1 MKIRHCSKELFY
13 RDPFGAVPCGTSV
26 TLRCVFAEASAAPV
40 LSVRYEA
47 GTVHEH
53 FSLDPASVTRTEDGM
68 LAEYNLEG
76 TRLQKY
82 GVYFYSFS
90 LCAEEAGGEHQITVY
105 EKDLSV
111 PEWFLDTVI
120 YQIFP
125 DRYYKAEDPNI
136 QNKKNSF
143 LYGCWDDLPIYLRK
157 DDGTIERWEFY
168 GGNLKGIAEKLPYVE
183 ALGCATIYLNPIFEA
198 ESNHRYDT
206 ADYKKIDGLLGGEEA
221 FDLLL
226 REAKSRG
233 IRIVLDGVFNHTGKN
248 SKYFKA
254 RESEYKD
261 WYTFRDDGTYDCWWG
276 VGDLPAVNKSS
287 KSYLDFI
294 ADGPDSV
301 VRCWSRKGIS
311 GWRLD
316 VADELPDSMIRKIRA
331 AAEAERPDS
340 VLIGEVWEDAS
351 NKISYGE
358 RKTYFTA
365 RELHTHTNYVFRST
379 LLSFLEGS
387 LSAQGAA
394 SVFETIRENYP
405 VHNYYAQINM
415 TGSHDVE
422 RLMTVMLRITKGDRR
437 LARDLVKAFS
447 LIQFTIPGVP
457 LIYYGDETCL
467 EGGRDPD
474 NRRTYPWNAQDRDM
488 IEWFAGLSRLRK
500 DSRTLVKG
508 DAAFFSEEDGNVFA
522 LLRSPCE
529 PGGKY
534 YLTVCDRFGRG
545 TDFLQ
550 KAAGRIAEGIEKIRE
565 KRYIISK
572 EAGGYAITAEFL

>member
-47 GTVHEH
+47 GTVREH

-90 LCAEEAGGEHQITVY
+90 LCGEEAGEEHQITVY
-105 EKDLSV
+105 EKGLSV
-111 PEWFLDTVI
+111 PEWFPDTVI

-168 GGNLKGIAEKLPYVE
+168 GGNLKGIAEKLPYIE

-276 VGDLPAVNKSS
+276 VEDLPAVNKSS

-294 ADGPDSV
+294 ADGP
-301 VRCWSRKGIS
+301 G
-311 GWRLD
+311 
-316 VADELPDSMIRKIRA
+316 
-331 AAEAERPDS
+331 
-340 VLIGEVWEDAS
+340 
-351 NKISYGE
+351 
-358 RKTYFTA
+358 
-365 RELHTHTNYVFRST
+365 FRRT
-379 LLSFLEGS
+379 LLE
-387 LSAQGAA
+387 Q
-394 SVFETIRENYP
+394 
-405 VHNYYAQINM
+405 
-415 TGSHDVE
+415 
-422 RLMTVMLRITKGDRR
+422 KGHFR
-437 LARDLVKAFS
+437 LAA
-447 LIQFTIPGVP
+447 
-457 LIYYGDETCL
+457 
-467 EGGRDPD
+467 
-474 NRRTYPWNAQDRDM
+474 
-488 IEWFAGLSRLRK
+488 
-500 DSRTLVKG
+500 
-508 DAAFFSEEDGNVFA
+508 
-522 LLRSPCE
+522 
-529 PGGKY
+529 
-534 YLTVCDRFGRG
+534 
-545 TDFLQ
+545 
-550 KAAGRIAEGIEKIRE
+550 
-565 KRYIISK
+565 
-572 EAGGYAITAEFL
+572 

>member
-233 IRIVLDGVFNHTGKN
+233 FGLCSTGFSIIPGKTANILKRGSRSIKTGIHSETTERMTAGGASGICPPSIKTVKAIWILLRTARIP
-248 SKYFKA
+248 S
-254 RESEYKD
+254 
-261 WYTFRDDGTYDCWWG
+261 C
-276 VGDLPAVNKSS
+276 
-287 KSYLDFI
+287 
-294 ADGPDSV
+294 
-301 VRCWSRKGIS
+301 
-311 GWRLD
+311 
-316 VADELPDSMIRKIRA
+316 A
-331 AAEAERPDS
+331 AGAER
-340 VLIGEVWEDAS
+340 A
-351 NKISYGE
+351 
-358 RKTYFTA
+358 
-365 RELHTHTNYVFRST
+365 FR
-379 LLSFLEGS
+379 
-387 LSAQGAA
+387 
-394 SVFETIRENYP
+394 
-405 VHNYYAQINM
+405 
-415 TGSHDVE
+415 
-422 RLMTVMLRITKGDRR
+422 
-437 LARDLVKAFS
+437 
-447 LIQFTIPGVP
+447 
-457 LIYYGDETCL
+457 
-467 EGGRDPD
+467 
-474 NRRTYPWNAQDRDM
+474 
-488 IEWFAGLSRLRK
+488 
-500 DSRTLVKG
+500 
-508 DAAFFSEEDGNVFA
+508 
-522 LLRSPCE
+522 
-529 PGGKY
+529 
-534 YLTVCDRFGRG
+534 
-545 TDFLQ
+545 
-550 KAAGRIAEGIEKIRE
+550 
-565 KRYIISK
+565 
-572 EAGGYAITAEFL
+572 AGGLTWRMSCLIR